1 METQQ
6 KKKLFLIISGV
17 FIGIVV
23 YVIADIMM
31 LTTPPWKKKKRN
43 IEIAQQDSLRQVG
56 LDSVYLTNFSDTLI
70 YEYRVG
76 KNEVLGKIAEK
87 FNTKIDSLKS
97 MNQLSSDN
105 IIENQKLSVRI
116 RAIYRVKQG
125 DIISTIA
132 KRYGVESEDILQANN
147 IKNAKQLWADQILA
161 IPLPKK

>member
-1 METQQ
+1 
-6 KKKLFLIISGV
+6 
-17 FIGIVV
+17 
-23 YVIADIMM
+23 M

-43 IEIAQQDSLRQVG
+43 AEIALKDSLSRIG

-97 MNQLSSDN
+97 MNQLKSDN
-105 IIENQKLSVRI
+105 IIENHKLSVRV

-147 IKNAKQLWADQILA
+147 IRNAKQLWADQLLV
-161 IPLPKK
+161 IPIPEK